1 MLRLDRLILSQ
12 DDFRLAADL
21 TIDAGTMVA
30 ILGPSGAG
38 KSTLLAAIAGF
49 VTPASGR
56 ILWQGRDITQAPPGA
71 RPVSILFQDQNLFPH
86 LTVAENVGLGIRPDL
101 RLSAPDRARVSAAL
115 DRTGLSGHDD
125 RLPASLSGGQQ
136 SRVALARVLLR
147 ARPVMLLDEPFA
159 ALGPALKATML
170 DLVAEIATE
179 NVSVKAGHF
188 YTLVG
193 YEVVTAPDNFFYSHA
208 MTMYNS
214 EPFTHT
220 GFVSTVSLTDNVE
233 VYGGWTAGWDTGFE
247 KTNGGSNFLGGFSL
261 TLTENAS
268 FIYITTIGN
277 FGDRS
282 GGANGYGHSCVLD
295 ISLTEKLNYV
305 FQSDMLRIRDTGEFN
320 IGINQY
326 LLYALS
332 DDFGIGARMEWWQ
345 ADDVTGFDYGG
356 QTAAP
361 VDTMSY
367 YEFTVGVNAQLTER
381 SRIRPEFRLDWA
393 PALDYSQGIF
403 GIDWI
408 TVY

>member
-56 ILWQGRDITQAPPGA
+56 VLWQGRDITQAPPGA

-179 NVSVKAGHF
+179 NAATVLMVSHDPGDALRFAPMTV
-188 YTLVG
+188 LVA
-193 YEVVTAPDNFFYSHA
+193 E
-208 MTMYNS
+208 
-214 EPFTHT
+214 
-220 GFVSTVSLTDNVE
+220 
-233 VYGGWTAGWDTGFE
+233 
-247 KTNGGSNFLGGFSL
+247 
-261 TLTENAS
+261 
-268 FIYITTIGN
+268 
-277 FGDRS
+277 
-282 GGANGYGHSCVLD
+282 GAAHP
-295 ISLTEKLNYV
+295 
-305 FQSDMLRIRDTGEFN
+305 
-320 IGINQY
+320 
-326 LLYALS
+326 
-332 DDFGIGARMEWWQ
+332 
-345 ADDVTGFDYGG
+345 
-356 QTAAP
+356 P
-361 VDTMSY
+361 VPT
-367 YEFTVGVNAQLTER
+367 AQL
-381 SRIRPEFRLDWA
+381 LDNPP
-393 PALDYSQGIF
+393 PALAAYLGK
-403 GIDWI
+403 
-408 TVY
+408 